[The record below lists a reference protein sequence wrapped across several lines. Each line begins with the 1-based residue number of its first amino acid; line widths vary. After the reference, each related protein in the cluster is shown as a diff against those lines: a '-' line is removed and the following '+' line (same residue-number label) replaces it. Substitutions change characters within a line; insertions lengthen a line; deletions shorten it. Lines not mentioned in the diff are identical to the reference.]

1 MDQART
7 RRRALLLGGGAAALG
22 VAALGA
28 AVLIP
33 GPEIVPEGVRVIEW
47 ADLVPGGGLARE
59 GVIEHEEIAALSEL
73 LAPVAPGSKGAP
85 PPSSPRAAGAAWS
98 QPAGEVVTALDG
110 QRVRLAGFVVPLG
123 FNDAARV
130 TEFLL
135 VPFVGACI
143 HVPPPP
149 PNQIVL
155 VEAARGFV
163 SRSLFHPVE
172 VTGRLTTSLSETDL
186 AATGY
191 HLAADDVRDHRA

>member
-22 VAALGA
+22 AAALGG
-28 AVLIP
+28 AVLMP
-33 GPEIVPEGVRVIEW
+33 GRDVAPEGVRELAW
-47 ADLVPGGGLARE
+47 ADLMPGDGTSAQ
-59 GVIEHEEIAALSEL
+59 GVVEHEQLAALSEL
-73 LAPVAPGSKGAP
+73 LDPAAPGAEDAP
-85 PPSSPRAAGAAWS
+85 LTSSPAAAGADWG
-98 QPAGEVVTALDG
+98 QPAGEVVAALDG

-123 FNDAARV
+123 FDDAARV

-155 VEAARGFV
+155 VEAPRGFT

-172 VTGRLTTSLSETDL
+172 VTGRLTTTHAETEL
-186 AATGY
+186 AAAGY